1 VVSELG
7 PASSATDFAS
17 LVERTDHLHALRA
30 VFACV
35 VLGTAGFAPSSAAGS
50 VSLTAVVT
58 AAYLL
63 GAVTAEWARR
73 RSGVRAVWAIGGMLL
88 VDGVYLAWAAY
99 VGGGGESPLR
109 FLIYL
114 HIVAATLLASYRTG
128 LKLALWHTL
137 LFFAVMFGQTGD
149 LLGVRA
155 ADVSALPGGSRFE
168 SVAAFNVLALWGL
181 ALGTAA
187 FSSLVERE
195 LRRQKADLQ
204 ELASMT
210 AELDRRIKPSETG
223 DVLLE
228 RLRGSFGFPRGVVL
242 ASPGGPLA
250 LIAHRGGSAP
260 KEDPPGL
267 DPIVERAWA
276 ARQVLLV
283 KRLDPSTDPRLASL
297 LPGARNL
304 LIVPMFAEGH
314 PIGVLAVERGGGIGH
329 IPRWAVSMVQQFA
342 SHGALALHNAWL
354 LEDVQRMAETDPL
367 TGLANRRVFENA
379 LEREIARASR
389 TGQPVSLL
397 MLDADHFK
405 QYNDRFGHRAGDELL
420 QSLAHALVEHSRV
433 FDTVARYGGEE
444 FAVILPECSVEEAH
458 TVAERLRL
466 VSSAVEGR
474 MPVTLSGG
482 VATFPVH
489 ARDGAS
495 LIEAADAALYESK
508 RAGRDR
514 LSMAGDA
521 WGTEEDLVTR
531 TPA

>member
-1 VVSELG
+1 LG
-7 PASSATDFAS
+7 PTSSASDFAS

-30 VFACV
+30 ALACV
-35 VLGTAGFAPSSAAGS
+35 VLGTAAFAPGSAAGS
-50 VSLTAVVT
+50 VGLTAIVT
-58 AAYLL
+58 AVYLL
-63 GAVTAEWARR
+63 VAVTAEWVRR
-73 RSGVRAVWAIGGMLL
+73 RTGARAVWAIGGMLL
-88 VDGVYLAWAAY
+88 LDGMYLAWAAY

-128 LKLALWHTL
+128 LKLASWHTL
-137 LFFAVMFGQTGD
+137 LFFAVLYAQSGD
-149 LLGVRA
+149 LLAVRT
-155 ADVSALPGGSRFE
+155 ADVAALPGGSRFE
-168 SVAAFNVLALWGL
+168 SVAAFNVMALWGV

-195 LRRQKADLQ
+195 LRRQKVDLQ
-204 ELASMT
+204 ELASM
-210 AELDRRIKPSETG
+210 AAQLDRRIKPTEAG
-223 DVLLE
+223 DILLE
-228 RLRGSFGFPRGVVL
+228 RLSGSFGFTRGVIL

-250 LIAHRGGSAP
+250 VIAHRGGSTSR
-260 KEDPPGL
+260 DDRPGL

-276 ARQVLLV
+276 ERQVLLV
-283 KRLDPSTDPRLASL
+283 KRLDPATDPRLASL

-304 LIVPMFAEGH
+304 VIVPLFAEGH
-314 PIGVLAVERGGGIGH
+314 PVGVVALERGGGISH
-329 IPRWAVSMVQQFA
+329 IPRWAVSMVQQVA

-354 LEDVQRMAETDPL
+354 LEEVQRMAETDPL
-367 TGLANRRVFENA
+367 TGLANRRVFEKA

-405 QYNDRFGHRAGDELL
+405 RYNDRFGHPAGDDLL
-420 QSLAHALVEHSRV
+420 RSLAGALVEHSRA

-444 FAVILPECSVEEAH
+444 FAVILPECSVEEAYS
-458 TVAERLRL
+458 VAERLRL

-474 MPVTLSGG
+474 TSITLSGG

-489 ARDGAS
+489 ARDGAA
-495 LIEAADAALYESK
+495 LIEAADGALYESK

-514 LSMAGDA
+514 LCLAGDTR
-521 WGTEEDLVTR
+521 GTGRDLFTQ